1 MKEANEEQL
10 RQKHERRMAE
20 KEEHNR
26 LVQIMNDKHR
36 VRVPMRAPFEPIGDF
51 SNIFLGRDWKL
62 ACFSCFRQV

>member
-10 RQKHERRMAE
+10 RQKHERQMAE

-36 VRVPMRAPFEPIGDF
+36 VRPLNPLE
-51 SNIFLGRDWKL
+51 IFRRSG
-62 ACFSCFRQV
+62 CFFVLTSVRRLF

>member
-36 VRVPMRAPFEPIGDF
+36 VRPLNPLRA
-51 SNIFLGRDWKL
+51 FLGFDLCKKDL
-62 ACFSCFRQV
+62 IF

>member
-10 RQKHERRMAE
+10 RQKHERQMAE

-36 VRVPMRAPFEPIGDF
+36 VRPLNP
-51 SNIFLGRDWKL
+51 LGRFFGDQGAFL
-62 ACFSCFRQV
+62 F